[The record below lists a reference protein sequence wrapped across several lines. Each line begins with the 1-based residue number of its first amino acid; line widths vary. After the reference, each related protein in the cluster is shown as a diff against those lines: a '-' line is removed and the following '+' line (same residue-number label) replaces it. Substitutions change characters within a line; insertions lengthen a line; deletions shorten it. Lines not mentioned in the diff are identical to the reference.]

1 MSKTTAR
8 YDLLLNSCMHYSAC
22 TSCCSN
28 IKNIEYKE
36 VYILSRSGSD
46 YLVPPRFVSFLK
58 ISIQKYMFKPIYV
71 SAIEKRGYVR
81 KNVSMLVSK
90 QIEFI
95 YFSIIILVI

>member
-1 MSKTTAR
+1 MSKTTPR

-46 YLVPPRFVSFLK
+46 YLVPPRFVKMYLFLK
-58 ISIQKYMFKPIYV
+58 FPYKNICLSQYMFQPSKNEVTYV
-71 SAIEKRGYVR
+71 K
-81 KNVSMLVSK
+81 MLVC
-90 QIEFI
+90 
-95 YFSIIILVI
+95 